1 MCRSQGGSPLAR
13 CVIVTGGARGIGLG
27 ISKAFAAEGYN
38 ISVSGTRPEED
49 VADVIKELTQGG
61 AKVQYVQS
69 NVAIKEDREKLLA
82 KTLECFGRVDVLVNN
97 AGVAPKTRL
106 DLLETTE
113 ESFDHVMDINMK
125 GAFFLTQL
133 VANQMITQKNDIARI
148 INISSISADTA
159 SINRGEY
166 CISKAAMSM
175 VTSLFAD
182 RLASLGIR
190 VFEVRPG
197 IIKTDMTAAV
207 TEKYEKMIGD
217 GLTPI
222 KRMGQPEDIASVVVS
237 LCRKEFDF
245 CTGNII
251 NVDGGFHI
259 RRL

>member
-1 MCRSQGGSPLAR
+1 MTR

-27 ISKAFAAEGYN
+27 ISKAFASEGYN
-38 ISVSGTRPEED
+38 IVMSGTRPEED
-49 VADVIKELTQGG
+49 VEDVIKELTQGG
-61 AKVQYVQS
+61 AKVQYVRS
-69 NVAIKEDREKLLA
+69 NVAIKEDRVKLLA
-82 KTLECFGRVDVLVNN
+82 KTLESFNRVDVLVNN

-113 ESFDHVMDINMK
+113 ESFDHVMGINLK
-125 GAFFLTQL
+125 GAFFLSQL
-133 VANQMITQKNDIARI
+133 VANQMISQKNDIARI

-166 CISKAAMSM
+166 CISKAAMTM

-222 KRMGQPEDIASVVVS
+222 KRMGQPEDIAGVVVS